1 MKSCFLTVS
10 CPINAVLA
18 SFSTTKNKTRE
29 NSAVLRCRKK
39 GYKNYHLHCTP
50 IAPKLLLSMDRRFSF
65 LEKVNLVPNI
75 EPWPQED
82 EKSR

>member
-18 SFSTTKNKTRE
+18 TFSTTKNKTRE

-39 GYKNYHLHCTP
+39 SYKNYLHCTP
-50 IAPKLLLSMDRRFSF
+50 VAPKLLFSMDRGFSF
-65 LEKVNLVPNI
+65 LDKVNLVPNI

-82 EKSR
+82 DKSR

>member
-10 CPINAVLA
+10 CPINAFLA
-18 SFSTTKNKTRE
+18 SFSTTKTRQGKTRLCYAAE
-29 NSAVLRCRKK
+29 KK
-39 GYKNYHLHCTP
+39 ATKNYLHCTP
-50 IAPKLLLSMDRRFSF
+50 VAPKLLLSMDRRFSF
-65 LEKVNLVPNI
+65 LAKVNLVPNI

>member
-18 SFSTTKNKTRE
+18 SFSTTKNKARE
-29 NSAVLRCRKK
+29 NSRVLRCRKK
-39 GYKNYHLHCTP
+39 SYKNYLHCTP
-50 IAPKLLLSMDRRFSF
+50 VAPKLLLSMDRRFSF

-75 EPWPQED
+75 
-82 EKSR
+82 